1 MKAEEIGERGLIQRV
16 RRRVGPPAPGVSV
29 GIGDDAAVLTA
40 ARGSLV
46 VTTDLV
52 IESVHFRRRYAT
64 PEDIGW
70 KAMAVNLSDI
80 AAMGGTPRF
89 ALVALACAPETPV
102 EEIDALYAGMNAAA
116 EPHGVQI
123 VGGDTSASP
132 DGWIVN
138 VTLLGEIDRSP
149 RLRSAAQVGDL
160 IAVTGFL
167 GSSAAGLKTF
177 ESPLLPP
184 SLASEDLTE
193 VRRVHLRP
201 TPRVA
206 EGLWLGGADGV
217 HSMID
222 CSDGVATDLGHI
234 ASESGVGF
242 KVWLPRLPVAQAAQR
257 VAGALG
263 LDPMKLAATGG
274 EDYELLV
281 TLSPEKFESLS
292 RDFLAATGTPLTAI
306 GEIVPAAEGLQF
318 LDALERPVS
327 LGKGFDHFRKRST
340 ISNQR

>member
-1 MKAEEIGERGLIQRV
+1 MRVEEIGERGLIQRV

-40 ARGSLV
+40 THGCSLV

-52 IESVHFRRRYAT
+52 IESVHFRRRYTT

-102 EEIDALYAGMNAAA
+102 EEIDALYAGMNAVA

-123 VGGDTSASP
+123 IGGDTSASP

-149 RLRSAAQVGDL
+149 RLRSAARAGDL
-160 IAVTGFL
+160 IAVTGSL
-167 GSSAAGLKTF
+167 GSSATGLKTF
-177 ESPLLPP
+177 ESPLLSP
-184 SLASEDLTE
+184 SLASEDLEE
-193 VRRVHLRP
+193 VRRAHLRP
-201 TPRVA
+201 TPRVV
-206 EGLWLGGADGV
+206 EGLWLGSADGV
-217 HSMID
+217 HAMID
-222 CSDGVATDLGHI
+222 CSDGVAADLGHI
-234 ASESGVGF
+234 ARESGVGV
-242 KVWLPRLPVAQAAQR
+242 KVWLPRLPVAPAAQR
-257 VAGALG
+257 VAGSLG

-281 TLSPEKFESLS
+281 TLSPEQFGSLA
-292 RDFLAATGTPLTAI
+292 RDFTTATATPLTAI
-306 GEIVPAAEGLQF
+306 GEITPAAQGLQF
-318 LDALERPVS
+318 LDVLERPIA
-327 LGKGFDHFRKRST
+327 LGGGFDHFSPGRT
-340 ISNQR
+340 

>member
-1 MKAEEIGERGLIQRV
+1 MKVEEIGERGLIQRV

-40 ARGSLV
+40 TRGCSLV

-80 AAMGGTPRF
+80 AAMGGRPRF
-89 ALVALACAPETPV
+89 ALVALACASDTPV
-102 EEIDALYAGMNAAA
+102 EEIDALYAGMNAVAG
-116 EPHGVQI
+116 PHGVQI

-138 VTLLGEIDRSP
+138 ITLLGEIDRSP

-167 GSSAAGLKTF
+167 GSSATGLKSF

-184 SLASEDLTE
+184 SLASEDIAE
-193 VRRVHLRP
+193 VHRAHLRP

-217 HSMID
+217 HAMID
-222 CSDGVATDLGHI
+222 CSDGVAADLGHI
-234 ASESGVGF
+234 ASESGVGV
-242 KVWLPRLPVAQAAQR
+242 KVWLSRLPVATAAQR
-257 VAGALG
+257 VASALG
-263 LDPMKLAATGG
+263 LDPMKLAAAGG

-306 GEIVPAAEGLQF
+306 GEITPAAQGLQF
-318 LDALERPVS
+318 LDALKRPAT
-327 LGKGFDHFRKRST
+327 LGGGFDHFSPGRT
-340 ISNQR
+340 

>member
-1 MKAEEIGERGLIQRV
+1 MKVEELGERGLIQRV
-16 RRRVGPPAPGVSV
+16 RRRVGLPAPGVSV

-40 ARGSLV
+40 TPGRSLV

-102 EEIDALYAGMNAAA
+102 EEIDALYAGMNAVA

-138 VTLLGEIDRSP
+138 VTLLGEMDRSP
-149 RLRSAAQVGDL
+149 RLRSAARVGDL
-160 IAVTGFL
+160 IAVTGSL

-184 SLASEDLTE
+184 SLASEDLAE
-193 VRRVHLRP
+193 VRRAHLRP

-206 EGLWLGGADGV
+206 EGLWLGSADGV
-217 HSMID
+217 HAMID
-222 CSDGVATDLGHI
+222 CSDGLAADLGHV
-234 ASESGVGF
+234 AAESGVGV
-242 KVWLPRLPVAQAAQR
+242 KVWLPRLPVAPAAQR

-281 TLSPEKFESLS
+281 TLSPEKLESLA
-292 RDFLAATGTPLTAI
+292 RDFSAATGTPLTPI

-318 LDALERPVS
+318 LDALERPIA
-327 LGKGFDHFRKRST
+327 LGGGFDHFSPGRG
-340 ISNQR
+340 